1 MTFPAIYLASRS
13 PRRRELLQQIAVDF
27 AVINSDIDETVQ
39 RDETPLDYVR
49 RIAIEKAEAGK
60 ALLLDADPKPVLAAD
75 TSVVLNNVIF
85 GKPLNDADA
94 RRMLKQL
101 SGQVHQVLTAVALAF
116 DGQTRCQVST
126 NEVRFCELSEADID
140 WYLQTGEGRDKAGSY
155 AVQGLAALFI
165 ESIQGSYS
173 GIMGLPIRETG
184 QLLMQ
189 LESKT

>member
-27 AVINSDIDETVQ
+27 AVINPDIDETVQ
-39 RDETPLDYVR
+39 RDEAPLDYVK
-49 RIAIEKAEAGK
+49 RIAVEKAEAGK

-85 GKPLNDADA
+85 GKPVNDADA

-101 SGQVHQVLTAVALAF
+101 SGQAHQVLTAVALAV

-126 NEVRFCELSEADID
+126 NEVHFCDLSEADID